1 MIIYSLLN
9 GNVDFSLL
17 QGPLISDNSSL
28 KDNGN
33 NFFIPDTSTTE
44 PPPPGYEYA
53 ISFHPNCFILELF
66 HRKYSVCPPSCIDF
80 QRLSFGSHD
89 LCGVKSRVE
98 YSKQQI
104 YFIRRI
110 LRLHNSSTEFGTF

>member
-17 QGPLISDNSSL
+17 EGPLISDNSSL

-44 PPPPGYEYA
+44 PNMLLVF
-53 ISFHPNCFILELF
+53 IQTVLFSSCFTVNIQYVRHLASIFKDYLLG
-66 HRKYSVCPPSCIDF
+66 HMTCVA
-80 QRLSFGSHD
+80 
-89 LCGVKSRVE
+89 SRA
-98 YSKQQI
+98 
-104 YFIRRI
+104 
-110 LRLHNSSTEFGTF
+110 G